1 LVVKVADLE
10 DRVRHLEDESDD
22 VVGAASSTDSDL
34 MEFSGTTGKKAKDG
48 GLTHA
53 NVADAIAKKHSN
65 SLDHANTNDPTAD
78 QKAALAGT
86 NGAPSAS
93 NKYVTNSD
101 PRNTDARTPAS
112 HDNSKHSVAYLSSL
126 AGAWPIGSV
135 YLAVVATNPA
145 TLLGFG
151 TWAQIAIG
159 QMLVGFKTADADFGT
174 VEKTGGS
181 KTASHTNNHSGTAI
195 TDHPSSSNKQGTAA
209 GNVITT
215 GNHVITQPAAHGDHN
230 IINPYFVV
238 YVWKRTA

>member
-1 LVVKVADLE
+1 MADLE

-22 VVGAASSTDSDL
+22 VVGAASSIDSDL

-53 NVADAIAKKHSN
+53 NVADAIAKKHDN
-65 SLDHANTNDPTAD
+65 TQDH
-78 QKAALAGT
+78 
-86 NGAPSAS
+86 
-93 NKYVTNSD
+93 NKNVS
-101 PRNTDARTPAS
+101 
-112 HDNSKHSVAYLSSL
+112 
-126 AGAWPIGSV
+126 WPVGSV
-135 YLAVVATNPA
+135 FLSVVATNPA

-151 TWAQIAIG
+151 TWAQIAVG
-159 QMLVGFKTADADFGT
+159 QMLAGFKTGDADFGT

-181 KTASHTNNHSGTAI
+181 KTATHTNNHTGTAI

-215 GNHVITQPAAHGDHN
+215 GNHVITQPLAHADHN
-230 IINPYFVV
+230 ILNPYFVV

>member
-1 LVVKVADLE
+1 MADLE

-22 VVGAASSTDSDL
+22 VVGAASSIDSNL

-53 NVADAIAKKHSN
+53 NVADAITKK
-65 SLDHANTNDPTAD
+65 HANTLDHNL
-78 QKAALAGT
+78 AA
-86 NGAPSAS
+86 S
-93 NKYVTNSD
+93 
-101 PRNTDARTPAS
+101 
-112 HDNSKHSVAYLSSL
+112 
-126 AGAWPIGSV
+126 WPIGSV

-174 VEKTGGS
+174 LEKTGGA
-181 KTASHTNNHSGTAI
+181 KTAGHTNNHAGTAI
-195 TDHPSSSNKQGTAA
+195 NDHPSVSNKQGAAA
-209 GNVITT
+209 GNVITGGT
-215 GNHVITQPAAHGDHN
+215 HTITQPTAHGDHN
-230 IINPYFVV
+230 ILNPYFVV